1 MRLKATV
8 DPDTHAHM
16 LVIRMNCARSDTKY
30 RVQSGIAFRMMG
42 GNKY

>member
-1 MRLKATV
+1 MRLKAMV
-8 DPDTHAHM
+8 DLDTHANL

-42 GNKY
+42 SNKY